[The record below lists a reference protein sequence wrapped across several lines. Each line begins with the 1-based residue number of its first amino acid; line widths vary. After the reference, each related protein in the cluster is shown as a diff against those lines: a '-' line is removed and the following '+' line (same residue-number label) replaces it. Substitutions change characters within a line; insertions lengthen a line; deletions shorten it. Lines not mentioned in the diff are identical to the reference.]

1 MRTHVCVCV
10 CVHPSHLSWFS
21 LIGMGSVGRQV
32 GKVARKLCAMLLVEL
47 TGQHVGKHDVWSRGE
62 TAGFVCFCPPTC
74 LSLRL
79 RAGPIPAELGSLS
92 ALVELDLHY
101 NELSG
106 E

>member
-1 MRTHVCVCV
+1 
-10 CVHPSHLSWFS
+10 
-21 LIGMGSVGRQV
+21 MGSVGQQV
-32 GKVARKLCAMLLVEL
+32 RKVARKLCVMCNVLVEL

-79 RAGPIPAELGSLS
+79 HADPIPAELGSLS
-92 ALVELDLHY
+92 ALEWLHLNS